1 MKPVLLVLCEGETE
15 AQYVEHLKQKYRIPI
30 KIVSKIVGQKIHK
43 ALIARHKKELKI
55 SDSEHI
61 TCFLMY
67 DADVPQVTQNIIAC
81 GETALL
87 SRPCI
92 EAWFLAHAETVSAT
106 DISGETCLR
115 QLEKHGVWKNY
126 KKGTLTEAQK
136 AFLWEKR
143 FCAGA
148 NISPDVSSTGTF
160 STVGAFID
168 TLEKHRHKA

>member
-1 MKPVLLVLCEGETE
+1 MKPVFLVLCEGETE

-30 KIVSKIVGQKIHK
+30 KIVSKIIGQKIHK

-92 EAWFLAHAETVSAT
+92 EAWFLAHAEKVSAT
-106 DISGETCLR
+106 DISGESCLR
-115 QLEKHGVWKNY
+115 QLEKHEVWKTY
-126 KKGTLTEAQK
+126 KKGSLTETQK

-143 FCAGA
+143 FCARA
-148 NISPDVSSTGTF
+148 NISPVVSHTGAF

-168 TLEKHRHKA
+168 TLEKYLHGA